1 MMINTTTIPTQMN
14 EFTWTDM
21 FTSFSMWFICSMS
34 MIEIVMHYVCKNNG
48 AYEDDEDDEEEI
60 YTDKYVDEFKALTR
74 RELTKEEM
82 VLLKTKIV
90 RETMPD
96 DNVVVMTYD
105 NDLECFC
112 YYTDH
117 LKDVNYN
124 MLETIAR
131 KYAIEYDCKFICV
144 EAESAADADDAH
156 AADAADADDADA
168 DDAHAAE
175 PVVAEVEP
183 KSVFAKFKKYNTGG
197 KGAAPNFNP
206 PVKVIEQSN
215 HFRFKGKLC
224 DYEEYK
230 GQEDREQKSK
240 NEPVLDYA
248 NYKNLL
254 EKKDN

>member
-1 MMINTTTIPTQMN
+1 MIINTTTIPTQMN
-14 EFTWTDM
+14 EITLMDM
-21 FTSFSMWFICSMS
+21 FTCFSIWFLYSMGI
-34 MIEIVMHYVCKNNG
+34 IEIIMHYVCRN
-48 AYEDDEDDEEEI
+48 EEEEEEEEK

-82 VLLKTKIV
+82 VLLNTKFV

-96 DNVVVMTYD
+96 ENVVIMTYD
-105 NDLECFC
+105 INLECFC

-117 LKDVNYN
+117 LKDVNYD

-131 KYAIEYDCKFICV
+131 KFAIDYDCKFICV
-144 EAESAADADDAH
+144 EAEN
-156 AADAADADDADA
+156 DDADYEHVKTP
-168 DDAHAAE
+168 DNDAELVESAHDK
-175 PVVAEVEP
+175 PVVAESEP

-197 KGAAPNFNP
+197 KGATPNFNP

-230 GQEDREQKSK
+230 TNEDKKQKSK

-248 NYKNLL
+248 NYKILL
-254 EKKDN
+254 EKKKI

>member
-21 FTSFSMWFICSMS
+21 FTSYSTWFIFSMGI
-34 MIEIVMHYVCKNNG
+34 IEIVMHYVCKNNG
-48 AYEDDEDDEEEI
+48 AYDEDEDEEDEEEK

-105 NDLECFC
+105 IDLECFC

-144 EAESAADADDAH
+144 EA
-156 AADAADADDADA
+156 ADDADA
-168 DDAHAAE
+168 TDDDAADDVADDDDAHADE
-175 PVVAEVEP
+175 PVVAEAEP

-206 PVKVIEQSN
+206 PVNVIEQSN

>member
-1 MMINTTTIPTQMN
+1 MINNTTTIPTKMN

-48 AYEDDEDDEEEI
+48 DDEEKEEEEEE

-82 VLLKTKIV
+82 GLLKTKIV

-105 NDLECFC
+105 IDLECFC

-117 LKDVNYN
+117 WKDVNYN

-131 KYAIEYDCKFICV
+131 KYASE
-144 EAESAADADDAH
+144 
-156 AADAADADDADA
+156 
-168 DDAHAAE
+168 
-175 PVVAEVEP
+175 
-183 KSVFAKFKKYNTGG
+183 
-197 KGAAPNFNP
+197 
-206 PVKVIEQSN
+206 
-215 HFRFKGKLC
+215 
-224 DYEEYK
+224 
-230 GQEDREQKSK
+230 
-240 NEPVLDYA
+240 
-248 NYKNLL
+248 
-254 EKKDN
+254 

>member
-1 MMINTTTIPTQMN
+1 MTINTTTILTQMN

-21 FTSFSMWFICSMS
+21 FTSYSTWFICSMG
-34 MIEIVMHYVCKNNG
+34 MIEIIIHYVCNNNG
-48 AYEDDEDDEEEI
+48 TDDDEDDDDDDEEEEK

-82 VLLKTKIV
+82 GLLKTKIV

-105 NDLECFC
+105 IDLECFC

-144 EAESAADADDAH
+144 EAADDAH
-156 AADAADADDADA
+156 ADDDADA
-168 DDAHAAE
+168 DDDAHADE
-175 PVVAEVEP
+175 PVVAEAEP

-230 GQEDREQKSK
+230 EQEDKGQKSK

>member
-21 FTSFSMWFICSMS
+21 FTSYSTWFIFSMGI
-34 MIEIVMHYVCKNNG
+34 IEIVMHYVCKNNG
-48 AYEDDEDDEEEI
+48 AYDEDDEEEK

-82 VLLKTKIV
+82 SLLKTKFM

-96 DNVVVMTYD
+96 DNVVIMTYD

-117 LKDVNYN
+117 LKDVNYD

-144 EAESAADADDAH
+144 EAADEDEDDADAESDEP
-156 AADAADADDADA
+156 ADDAD
-168 DDAHAAE
+168 AAE

-230 GQEDREQKSK
+230 EQEDKGQKSK

>member
-1 MMINTTTIPTQMN
+1 MTINTTTILTQMN

-21 FTSFSMWFICSMS
+21 FTSYSTWFICSMG
-34 MIEIVMHYVCKNNG
+34 MIEIIIHYICNNNG
-48 AYEDDEDDEEEI
+48 TDDEDDDDDDEEEK

-82 VLLKTKIV
+82 GLLKTKIV
-90 RETMPD
+90 RETIPD

-105 NDLECFC
+105 IDLECFC

-144 EAESAADADDAH
+144 EAESA
-156 AADAADADDADA
+156 ADA

-230 GQEDREQKSK
+230 EQEDKGQKSK